1 VFELIIFNKNK
12 IFFSRSPDYGKAI
25 KAAENIFE
33 LLDRIPTIDK
43 GSNIGDIIVREN
55 RKYRQKMILCSFY
68 LA

>member
-1 VFELIIFNKNK
+1 MFQLIILNKKK
-12 IFFSRSPDYGKAI
+12 IFFYRSPDYGKAI

-33 LLDRIPTIDK
+33 LLDHIPTIDK
-43 GSNIGDIIVREN
+43 GSNIGDTIVREN